1 VSTTRN
7 ADFRLRDIAVAA
19 YGPSAV
25 SAIGYGAVM
34 PVLALQA
41 RALGADVSTAAF
53 VVALWPLGMLAT
65 SLPAGAV
72 VARLGERTTL
82 LLAGLVDAVAMVGAF
97 LATTVWQLGICV
109 AVSGAAWTAFLIA
122 RQGYLIEAVPMYWR
136 ARAMSLLGGT
146 FRVGVLVGPLIGA
159 LLISV
164 ADIRAVFLLSGATSV
179 LAALLAL
186 VMPDLGVESRTAQRE
201 AGHASVRSV
210 LVAHR
215 QTLLTVGVA
224 VIVIGA
230 SRSIRASLLPLW
242 AEGVG
247 ISASTTSLIF
257 AVAALIDVLFF
268 FPGGWLM
275 DRRGRAVV
283 AVPVVLSVAIACFLL
298 PLTSTA
304 AGVTAVMVLVA
315 VGNGLGSGIVMTLGA
330 DTAPEIGRAQY
341 LGGWRLCGDIGNSG
355 GPLLVSAVA
364 AAAPLAAA
372 CLVIG
377 VLGLL
382 GTGWVGYWTHRLDV
396 TRISRPAGDAGTV
409 SRS

>member
-1 VSTTRN
+1 MATRET
-7 ADFRLRDIAVAA
+7 DFRLREIALPA

-25 SAIGYGAVM
+25 SAIGYGAIM

-72 VARLGERTTL
+72 IARLGERTTL
-82 LLAGLVDAVAMVGAF
+82 LVAGLVDAVTMVGAAF
-97 LATTVWQLGICV
+97 ATTVWQLGVCV
-109 AVSGAAWTAFLIA
+109 ALSGAAWTAFLIA
-122 RQGYLIEAVPMYWR
+122 RQGFLIDAVPVYWR

-146 FRVGVLVGPLIGA
+146 FRIGVLVGPLIGA
-159 LLISV
+159 LLISLT
-164 ADIRAVFLLSGATSV
+164 DLRSVFLLASATSAV
-179 LAALLAL
+179 AALLAL
-186 VMPDLGVESRTAQRE
+186 VMPDLGAESRLAQRE
-201 AGHASVRSV
+201 AGHVSVRSV
-210 LVAHR
+210 LLAHR
-215 QTLLTVGVA
+215 QTLLTLGVA

-242 AEGVG
+242 ADG
-247 ISASTTSLIF
+247 IGLSASTTSLIF
-257 AVAALIDVLFF
+257 AMAALIDVLFF
-268 FPGGWLM
+268 YPGGWLM

-283 AVPVVLSVAIACFLL
+283 AVPVVLTVAIACFLL
-298 PLTSTA
+298 PLTSAA
-304 AGVTAVMVLVA
+304 AGVAAVMVLIA

-330 DTAPEIGRAQY
+330 DSAPEVGRPQF

-364 AAAPLAAA
+364 AVAPLAAA

-396 TRISRPAGDAGTV
+396 

>member
-1 VSTTRN
+1 VSTTRG

-25 SAIGYGAVM
+25 SSIGYGAIM

-82 LLAGLVDAVAMVGAF
+82 LLAGLVDAVAMVGAA
-97 LATTVWQLGICV
+97 LATTVWQLGLCV

-122 RQGYLIEAVPMYWR
+122 RQGYLIEAVPIHWR

-159 LLISV
+159 ALIH
-164 ADIRAVFLLSGATSV
+164 ATDIRAVFLLSGATSV
-179 LAALLAL
+179 AAALLAL
-186 VMPDLGVESRTAQRE
+186 VMPDLGVESRTAQRV

-210 LVAHR
+210 LRAHR
-215 QTLLTVGVA
+215 HTLLTLGVA

-242 AEGVG
+242 ADG
-247 ISASTTSLIF
+247 IGLSASTTSLIF
-257 AVAALIDVLFF
+257 GAAALIDVLFF

-275 DRRGRAVV
+275 DRRGRALV
-283 AVPVVLSVAIACFLL
+283 AVPVVLSVAVACFLL

-304 AGVTAVMVLVA
+304 AGVTAVMVLIA
-315 VGNGLGSGIVMTLGA
+315 VGNGLGSGIVMTIGA
-330 DTAPEIGRAQY
+330 DTAPETGRAQY

-372 CLVIG
+372 CLVLG

-396 TRISRPAGDAGTV
+396 SRFSSPG
-409 SRS
+409 

>member
-1 VSTTRN
+1 VSTTRK

-82 LLAGLVDAVAMVGAF
+82 LLAGLVDAVAMVGAA
-97 LATTVWQLGICV
+97 LSATVWQLGICV
-109 AVSGAAWTAFLIA
+109 AVSGGAWTAFLIA
-122 RQGYLIEAVPMYWR
+122 RQGYLIEAVPMHWR

-164 ADIRAVFLLSGATSV
+164 ADIRAVFLLSGTTSV

-201 AGHASVRSV
+201 AGHPSVRSV
-210 LVAHR
+210 LAAHR
-215 QTLLTVGVA
+215 QILLTVGVA

-242 AEGVG
+242 AESVG

-283 AVPVVLSVAIACFLL
+283 AVPVVLSVAVACFLL
-298 PLTSTA
+298 PFTSTA

-330 DTAPEIGRAQY
+330 DTAPEVGRAQY

-364 AAAPLAAA
+364 AVAPLAAA

-382 GTGWVGYWTHRLDV
+382 GTGWVGYWTRRLDV
-396 TRISRPAGDAGTV
+396 RRV
-409 SRS
+409 SPSG

>member
-1 VSTTRN
+1 MTTTRG

-25 SAIGYGAVM
+25 SAIGYGAIM

-82 LLAGLVDAVAMVGAF
+82 LIAGLVDAVAMVAAA
-97 LATTVWQLGICV
+97 LATTVWQLGLCV

-122 RQGYLIEAVPMYWR
+122 RQGYLIEAVPLHWR

-146 FRVGVLVGPLIGA
+146 FRVGVLVGPMIGA
-159 LLISV
+159 LLISL
-164 ADIRAVFLLSGATSV
+164 ADIRAAFLLAAATS
-179 LAALLAL
+179 LGAALLAL
-186 VMPDLGVESRTAQRE
+186 VMPDLGAESRTAQRE

-210 LVAHR
+210 LSAHR
-215 QTLLTVGVA
+215 ETLLTLGVA

-242 AEGVG
+242 ADGVG

-257 AVAALIDVLFF
+257 AVAAFIDVLFF

-275 DRRGRAVV
+275 DRHGRALV
-283 AVPVVLSVAIACFLL
+283 AVPVVLSVAVACFVL
-298 PLTSTA
+298 PLTATA
-304 AGVTAVMVLVA
+304 AGVTAVMVLIA

-330 DTAPEIGRAQY
+330 DTAPELGRAQY

-372 CLVIG
+372 CLVLG
-377 VLGLL
+377 ALGLL

-396 TRISRPAGDAGTV
+396 ARASPSG
-409 SRS
+409 

>member
-1 VSTTRN
+1 MATTRET
-7 ADFRLRDIAVAA
+7 DFRLREIALPA

-25 SAIGYGAVM
+25 SAIGYGAIM

-41 RALGADVSTAAF
+41 RALGADVSAAAF

-82 LLAGLVDAVAMVGAF
+82 LLAGLVDAVTMVGAAF
-97 LATTVWQLGICV
+97 ATTVWQLAVCV
-109 AVSGAAWTAFLIA
+109 ALSGAAWTAFLIA
-122 RQGYLIEAVPMYWR
+122 RQGFLIEAVPVYWR

-146 FRVGVLVGPLIGA
+146 FRIGVLIGPLIGA
-159 LLISV
+159 LLISL
-164 ADIRAVFLLSGATSV
+164 ADLRAVFLLAAVTSAC
-179 LAALLAL
+179 AALLAL
-186 VMPDLGVESRTAQRE
+186 VMPDLGAESRLAQRE
-201 AGHASVRSV
+201 AGHVSVRSV
-210 LVAHR
+210 LLAHR
-215 QTLLTVGVA
+215 QTLLTLGVA
-224 VIVIGA
+224 VVVIGA

-242 AEGVG
+242 ADG
-247 ISASTTSLIF
+247 IGLSASTTSLIF
-257 AVAALIDVLFF
+257 AMAALIDVLFF
-268 FPGGWLM
+268 YPGGWLM
-275 DRRGRAVV
+275 DRRGRALV
-283 AVPVVLSVAIACFLL
+283 AVPVVLTVAIACFLL
-298 PLTSTA
+298 PLTSAA
-304 AGVTAVMVLVA
+304 AGVAAVMVLIA

-330 DTAPEIGRAQY
+330 DSAPEVGRAQF
-341 LGGWRLCGDIGNSG
+341 LGGWRLCGDLGNSG

-396 TRISRPAGDAGTV
+396 

>member
-1 VSTTRN
+1 VATTRET
-7 ADFRLRDIAVAA
+7 DFRLREIALPA

-25 SAIGYGAVM
+25 SAIGYGAIM

-82 LLAGLVDAVAMVGAF
+82 LLAGVVDAVTMIGAAF
-97 LATTVWQLGICV
+97 ATTVWQLAVCV
-109 AVSGAAWTAFLIA
+109 ALSGAAWTAFLIA
-122 RQGYLIEAVPMYWR
+122 RQGFLIEAVPVYWR

-146 FRVGVLVGPLIGA
+146 FRIGVLIGPLIGA
-159 LLISV
+159 LLISL
-164 ADIRAVFLLSGATSV
+164 ADIRAVFLLAAATSAG
-179 LAALLAL
+179 AALLAL
-186 VMPDLGVESRTAQRE
+186 VMPDLGAESRLAQRE

-242 AEGVG
+242 ADG
-247 ISASTTSLIF
+247 IGMSASTTSLIF
-257 AVAALIDVLFF
+257 AMAALIDVLFF
-268 FPGGWLM
+268 YPGGWLM

-283 AVPVVLSVAIACFLL
+283 AVPVVLTVAIACFLL
-298 PLTSTA
+298 PLTSAA
-304 AGVTAVMVLVA
+304 AGVAAVMALIA

-330 DTAPEIGRAQY
+330 DSAPEVGRAQF

-396 TRISRPAGDAGTV
+396 

>member
-1 VSTTRN
+1 MTTTRDG
-7 ADFRLRDIAVAA
+7 DFRLRDIAVAA

-25 SAIGYGAVM
+25 SAIGYGAIM

-97 LATTVWQLGICV
+97 LATTVWQLGLCV

-122 RQGYLIEAVPMYWR
+122 RQGYLIDAVPMHWR

-164 ADIRAVFLLSGATSV
+164 ADIRSVFLLSGATSV

-201 AGHASVRSV
+201 AGHVSVRSV

-215 QTLLTVGVA
+215 QILLTVGVA

-283 AVPVVLSVAIACFLL
+283 AVPVVLSVAVACFLL

-330 DTAPEIGRAQY
+330 DTAPEVGRAQY

-364 AAAPLAAA
+364 AVAPLAAA

-396 TRISRPAGDAGTV
+396 NRGSPAGDGGAV

>member
-1 VSTTRN
+1 
-7 ADFRLRDIAVAA
+7 
-19 YGPSAV
+19 
-25 SAIGYGAVM
+25 M

-82 LLAGLVDAVAMVGAF
+82 LLAGLVDAVAMVAAA
-97 LATTVWQLGICV
+97 LATTVWQLGLCV

-122 RQGYLIEAVPMYWR
+122 RQGYLIEAVPVHWR

-159 LLISV
+159 LLISM

-179 LAALLAL
+179 AAGLLAL
-186 VMPDLGVESRTAQRE
+186 VMPDLGAESRTAQRE
-201 AGHASVRSV
+201 AGHVSVRSV

-242 AEGVG
+242 ADGVG

-275 DRRGRAVV
+275 DRRGRA
-283 AVPVVLSVAIACFLL
+283 AGRRTRRPVRRRRLL
-298 PLTSTA
+298 PAAAHRDRGRGDRGDGADRGGQRARLGDRDDPRRRHRADGRAARSTSA
-304 AGVTAVMVLVA
+304 AGASAATSATAEDPC
-315 VGNGLGSGIVMTLGA
+315 SS
-330 DTAPEIGRAQY
+330 APSPPPRP
-341 LGGWRLCGDIGNSG
+341 W
-355 GPLLVSAVA
+355 P
-364 AAAPLAAA
+364 
-372 CLVIG
+372 
-377 VLGLL
+377 
-382 GTGWVGYWTHRLDV
+382 
-396 TRISRPAGDAGTV
+396 RPAW
-409 SRS
+409 

>member
-1 VSTTRN
+1 LVTTRG
-7 ADFRLRDIAVAA
+7 AGFRLRDIAVAA

-25 SAIGYGAVM
+25 SSIGYGAIM

-41 RALGADVSTAAF
+41 RALGADVSMAAF

-82 LLAGLVDAVAMVGAF
+82 LIAGLVDAVAMVGAY
-97 LATTVWQLGICV
+97 LATTVFQLGVCV

-122 RQGYLIEAVPMYWR
+122 RQGFLIDAVPVYWR

-159 LLISV
+159 LVIHR
-164 ADIRAVFLLSGATSV
+164 AGIGAVFLLSGATSV
-179 LAALLAL
+179 VAALIAL
-186 VMPDLGVESRTAQRE
+186 MMPDLGAESRTAQRR

-210 LVAHR
+210 LGAHR
-215 QTLLTVGVA
+215 RTLLTLGVA

-230 SRSIRASLLPLW
+230 SRSLRASLLPLW
-242 AEGVG
+242 ADGVG

-257 AVAALIDVLFF
+257 AAAALIDVLFF

-275 DRRGRAVV
+275 DRRGRALV
-283 AVPVVLSVAIACFLL
+283 AVPVVLSVAVACFLL
-298 PLTSTA
+298 PLTATA
-304 AGVTAVMVLVA
+304 VGVTAVMVLIA
-315 VGNGLGSGIVMTLGA
+315 VGNGLGSGIVMTIGA
-330 DTAPEIGRAQY
+330 DTAPEVGRAQY

-364 AAAPLAAA
+364 AVAPLAAA
-372 CLVIG
+372 CLVLG

-382 GTGWVGYWTHRLDV
+382 GTGWVGYWTRRLD
-396 TRISRPAGDAGTV
+396 RARLAGEPG
-409 SRS
+409 

>member
-1 VSTTRN
+1 MSTTRST
-7 ADFRLRDIAVAA
+7 DFRLRDVAVAA

-25 SAIGYGAVM
+25 SAVGYGAIM

-41 RALGADVSTAAF
+41 RALGADVSRAAF

-65 SLPAGAV
+65 SLPAGAL

-82 LLAGLVDAVAMVGAF
+82 LLAGVVDAVAMVGAA

-122 RQGYLIEAVPMYWR
+122 RQGYLIDAVPMHWR

-146 FRVGVLVGPLIGA
+146 FRIGVLVGPLIGA
-159 LLISV
+159 ALISV
-164 ADIRAVFLLSGATSV
+164 ADIRAVFLLSGATS
-179 LAALLAL
+179 LAAALLAL
-186 VMPDLGVESRTAQRE
+186 VMPDLGAENRTAQRA
-201 AGHASVRSV
+201 AGLDSVRSV
-210 LVAHR
+210 LLAHR
-215 QTLLTVGVA
+215 RTLLTLGVA

-242 AEGVG
+242 AESVG
-247 ISASTTSLIF
+247 ISPSTTSLIF

-298 PLTSTA
+298 TLTTTA

-330 DTAPEIGRAQY
+330 DTAPEVGRAQY

-372 CLVIG
+372 CVVIG
-377 VLGLL
+377 VLGLI
-382 GTGWVGYWTHRLDV
+382 GTGWVGYWTHQLDV
-396 TRISRPAGDAGTV
+396 ARTR
-409 SRS
+409 

>member
-1 VSTTRN
+1 MATRET
-7 ADFRLRDIAVAA
+7 DFRLREIALPA

-25 SAIGYGAVM
+25 SAIGYGAIM

-72 VARLGERTTL
+72 IARLGERTTL
-82 LLAGLVDAVAMVGAF
+82 LLAGLVDAVTMVGAAF
-97 LATTVWQLGICV
+97 ATTVWQLGVCV
-109 AVSGAAWTAFLIA
+109 ALSGAAWTAFLIA
-122 RQGYLIEAVPMYWR
+122 RQGFLIDAVPVYWR

-146 FRVGVLVGPLIGA
+146 FRIGVLVGPLIGA
-159 LLISV
+159 LLISLT
-164 ADIRAVFLLSGATSV
+164 DLRSVFLLASATSAV
-179 LAALLAL
+179 AALLAL
-186 VMPDLGVESRTAQRE
+186 VMPDLGAESRLAQRE
-201 AGHASVRSV
+201 AGHVSVRSV
-210 LVAHR
+210 LLAHR
-215 QTLLTVGVA
+215 QTLLTLGVA

-242 AEGVG
+242 ADG
-247 ISASTTSLIF
+247 IGLSASTTSLIF
-257 AVAALIDVLFF
+257 AMAALIDVLFF
-268 FPGGWLM
+268 YPGGWLM

-283 AVPVVLSVAIACFLL
+283 AVPVVLTVAIACFLL
-298 PLTSTA
+298 PLTSAA
-304 AGVTAVMVLVA
+304 AGVAAVMVLIA

-330 DTAPEIGRAQY
+330 DSAPEVGRPQF

-364 AAAPLAAA
+364 AVAPLAAA

-396 TRISRPAGDAGTV
+396 

>member
-1 VSTTRN
+1 MATRET
-7 ADFRLRDIAVAA
+7 DFRLREIALPA

-25 SAIGYGAVM
+25 SAIGYGAIM

-72 VARLGERTTL
+72 IARLGERTTL
-82 LLAGLVDAVAMVGAF
+82 LVAGLVDAVTMVGAAF
-97 LATTVWQLGICV
+97 ATTVWQLGVCV
-109 AVSGAAWTAFLIA
+109 ALSGAAWTAFLIA
-122 RQGYLIEAVPMYWR
+122 RQGFLIDAVPVYWR

-146 FRVGVLVGPLIGA
+146 FRIGVLVGPLIGA
-159 LLISV
+159 LLISLT
-164 ADIRAVFLLSGATSV
+164 DLRSVFLLASATSAV
-179 LAALLAL
+179 AALLAL
-186 VMPDLGVESRTAQRE
+186 VMPDLGAESRLAQRE
-201 AGHASVRSV
+201 AGHVSVRSV
-210 LVAHR
+210 LLAHR
-215 QTLLTVGVA
+215 QALLTLGVA

-242 AEGVG
+242 ADG
-247 ISASTTSLIF
+247 IGLSASTTTLIF
-257 AVAALIDVLFF
+257 AMAALIDVLFF

-275 DRRGRAVV
+275 DRHGRAVV
-283 AVPVVLSVAIACFLL
+283 AVPVVLTVAIACFLL
-298 PLTSTA
+298 PLTSAA
-304 AGVTAVMVLVA
+304 AGVAAVMVLIA

-330 DTAPEIGRAQY
+330 DSAPEVGRPQF

-364 AAAPLAAA
+364 AVAPLAAA

-396 TRISRPAGDAGTV
+396 

>member
-1 VSTTRN
+1 MTTTRG

-25 SAIGYGAVM
+25 SAIGYGAIM

-82 LLAGLVDAVAMVGAF
+82 LIAGLVDAVAMVAAA
-97 LATTVWQLGICV
+97 LATTVLQLGLCV

-122 RQGYLIEAVPMYWR
+122 RQGYLIEAVPLHWR

-146 FRVGVLVGPLIGA
+146 FRVGVLVGPMIGA
-159 LLISV
+159 LLISL
-164 ADIRAVFLLSGATSV
+164 ADIRAAFLLAAATS
-179 LAALLAL
+179 LGAALLAL
-186 VMPDLGVESRTAQRE
+186 VMPDLGAESRTAQRE

-210 LVAHR
+210 LSAHR
-215 QTLLTVGVA
+215 QTLLTLGVA

-242 AEGVG
+242 ADGVG

-257 AVAALIDVLFF
+257 AVAAFIDVLFF

-275 DRRGRAVV
+275 DRHGRALV
-283 AVPVVLSVAIACFLL
+283 AVPVVLSVAVACFAL
-298 PLTSTA
+298 PLTATA
-304 AGVTAVMVLVA
+304 AGVTAVMVLIA

-330 DTAPEIGRAQY
+330 DTAPDLGRAQY

-355 GPLLVSAVA
+355 GPLMVSAVA

-372 CLVIG
+372 CLVLG
-377 VLGLL
+377 ALGLL
-382 GTGWVGYWTHRLDV
+382 GTGWVGYWTHRLDA
-396 TRISRPAGDAGTV
+396 SRAARTG
-409 SRS
+409 

>member
-1 VSTTRN
+1 VTTTRE

-25 SAIGYGAVM
+25 SAIGYGAIM

-82 LLAGLVDAVAMVGAF
+82 LIAGFVDAVAMVGAA
-97 LATTVWQLGICV
+97 LATTVWQLGLCV

-122 RQGYLIEAVPMYWR
+122 RQGYLIEAVPIYWR

-146 FRVGVLVGPLIGA
+146 FRVGVLIGPLIGA
-159 LLISV
+159 ALIH
-164 ADIRAVFLLSGATSV
+164 ATDIRAVILLSGATSV
-179 LAALLAL
+179 AAALLAL
-186 VMPDLGVESRTAQRE
+186 VMPDLGAESRSAQRE

-210 LVAHR
+210 LKAHR
-215 QTLLTVGVA
+215 YTLLTLGVA

-230 SRSIRASLLPLW
+230 SRSIRNSLLPLW
-242 AEGVG
+242 ADG
-247 ISASTTSLIF
+247 IGLSASTTSLIF
-257 AVAALIDVLFF
+257 GAAALIDVLFF

-275 DRRGRAVV
+275 DRRGRALV
-283 AVPVVLSVAIACFLL
+283 AVPVVLSVAVACFLL

-304 AGVTAVMVLVA
+304 AGVTAVMVLIA
-315 VGNGLGSGIVMTLGA
+315 VGNGLGSGIVMTIGA
-330 DTAPEIGRAQY
+330 DTAPETGRAQY

-372 CLVIG
+372 CLVLG

-382 GTGWVGYWTHRLDV
+382 GTGWVGYWTRRLDTGRAGVV
-396 TRISRPAGDAGTV
+396 TRSGARV
-409 SRS
+409 SG

>member
-1 VSTTRN
+1 MSTTRK

-82 LLAGLVDAVAMVGAF
+82 LLAGLVDAVAMVGAA
-97 LATTVWQLGICV
+97 LSTTVWQLGICV

-122 RQGYLIEAVPMYWR
+122 RQGYLIEAVPMHWR

-210 LVAHR
+210 LAAHR

-283 AVPVVLSVAIACFLL
+283 AVPVVLSVAVACFLL

-330 DTAPEIGRAQY
+330 DTAPELGRAQY

-364 AAAPLAAA
+364 AVAPLAAA

-382 GTGWVGYWTHRLDV
+382 GTGWVGYWTHRLDA
-396 TRISRPAGDAGTV
+396 SRV
-409 SRS
+409 SPPG

>member
-1 VSTTRN
+1 MATTRG
-7 ADFRLRDIAVAA
+7 ADFRLREIALAA

-25 SAIGYGAVM
+25 SAIGYGAIM

-82 LLAGLVDAVAMVGAF
+82 LLAGLVDAVTMVGAAF
-97 LATTVWQLGICV
+97 ATSVWQLAVCV
-109 AVSGAAWTAFLIA
+109 ALSGAAWTAFLIA
-122 RQGYLIEAVPMYWR
+122 RQGFLIEAVPVYWR

-146 FRVGVLVGPLIGA
+146 FRIGVLVGPLIGA
-159 LLISV
+159 LLISL
-164 ADIRAVFLLSGATSV
+164 ADLRAVFLLAAATSAA
-179 LAALLAL
+179 AALLAL
-186 VMPDLGVESRTAQRE
+186 VMPDLGAESRMAQGE

-210 LVAHR
+210 LLAHR
-215 QTLLTVGVA
+215 HTLLTLGVA

-242 AEGVG
+242 ADG
-247 ISASTTSLIF
+247 IGMSASTTSLIF

-283 AVPVVLSVAIACFLL
+283 AVPVVLTVAVACFLL

-304 AGVTAVMVLVA
+304 AGVTAVMVLIA

-330 DTAPEIGRAQY
+330 DSAPEIGRAQF

-377 VLGLL
+377 VFGLL

-396 TRISRPAGDAGTV
+396 

>member
-1 VSTTRN
+1 MATTRET
-7 ADFRLRDIAVAA
+7 DFRLREIALPA

-25 SAIGYGAVM
+25 SAIGYGAIM

-72 VARLGERTTL
+72 IARLGERTTL
-82 LLAGLVDAVAMVGAF
+82 LVAGLVDAVTMVGAAF
-97 LATTVWQLGICV
+97 ATTVWQLGVCV
-109 AVSGAAWTAFLIA
+109 ALSGAAWTAFLIA
-122 RQGYLIEAVPMYWR
+122 RQGFLIDAVPVYWR

-146 FRVGVLVGPLIGA
+146 FRIGVLVGPLIGA
-159 LLISV
+159 LLISLT
-164 ADIRAVFLLSGATSV
+164 DLRAVFLLASATSAA
-179 LAALLAL
+179 AALLAL
-186 VMPDLGVESRTAQRE
+186 VMPDLGAESRLAQRQ
-201 AGHASVRSV
+201 AGLASVRSV
-210 LVAHR
+210 LLAHR
-215 QTLLTVGVA
+215 RTLLTLGVA

-242 AEGVG
+242 ADG
-247 ISASTTSLIF
+247 IGLSASTTSLIF
-257 AVAALIDVLFF
+257 AMAALIDVLFF
-268 FPGGWLM
+268 YPGGWLM

-283 AVPVVLSVAIACFLL
+283 AVPVVLTVAIACFLL
-298 PLTSTA
+298 PLTSAA
-304 AGVTAVMVLVA
+304 AGVAAVMVLIA

-330 DTAPEIGRAQY
+330 DSAPEVGRPQF

-396 TRISRPAGDAGTV
+396 

>member
-1 VSTTRN
+1 LATTRE
-7 ADFRLRDIAVAA
+7 AGFRLRDIAVAA

-25 SAIGYGAVM
+25 SSIGYGAIM

-82 LLAGLVDAVAMVGAF
+82 LIAGLVDAVAMVGAF
-97 LATTVWQLGICV
+97 LATTVWQLGVCV

-122 RQGYLIEAVPMYWR
+122 RQGFLIDAVPVYWR

-159 LLISV
+159 LVIHRAGIS
-164 ADIRAVFLLSGATSV
+164 AVFLLSGATSV
-179 LAALLAL
+179 IAALIAL
-186 VMPDLGVESRTAQRE
+186 MMPDLGAESRTAQRK

-210 LVAHR
+210 LGAHR
-215 QTLLTVGVA
+215 RTLLTLGVA
-224 VIVIGA
+224 LIVIGA

-242 AEGVG
+242 ADGIG

-257 AVAALIDVLFF
+257 AAAALIDVLFF

-275 DRRGRAVV
+275 DRHGRALV
-283 AVPVVLSVAIACFLL
+283 AVPVVLSVAVACFLL
-298 PLTSTA
+298 PLTASA
-304 AGVTAVMVLVA
+304 AGVTAVMVLIA
-315 VGNGLGSGIVMTLGA
+315 VGNGLGSGIVMTIGA
-330 DTAPEIGRAQY
+330 DTAPEVGRAQY

-364 AAAPLAAA
+364 AVAPLAAA
-372 CLVIG
+372 CLVLG

-382 GTGWVGYWTHRLDV
+382 GTGWVGYWTRRLDRAQV
-396 TRISRPAGDAGTV
+396 AGEAA
-409 SRS
+409 

>member
-1 VSTTRN
+1 VTTTRE
-7 ADFRLRDIAVAA
+7 AEFRLRDIAVAA

-25 SAIGYGAVM
+25 SAIGYGAIM

-82 LLAGLVDAVAMVGAF
+82 LIAGLVDAVAMVAAA
-97 LATTVWQLGICV
+97 LATTVWQLGLCV

-122 RQGYLIEAVPMYWR
+122 RQGYLIEAVPLHWR

-146 FRVGVLVGPLIGA
+146 FRVGVLIGPMVGA

-164 ADIRAVFLLSGATSV
+164 ADIRAAFLLAAATSV
-179 LAALLAL
+179 GAALLAL
-186 VMPDLGVESRTAQRE
+186 VMPDIGAASRTAQRA

-210 LVAHR
+210 LSAHR
-215 QTLLTVGVA
+215 RTLLTVGVA

-242 AEGVG
+242 ADGVG

-275 DRRGRAVV
+275 DRHGRALV
-283 AVPVVLSVAIACFLL
+283 AVPVVLSVAVACFLL
-298 PLTSTA
+298 PLTATA
-304 AGVTAVMVLVA
+304 AGVTAVMVLIA

-330 DTAPEIGRAQY
+330 DTAPELGRAQY

-364 AAAPLAAA
+364 AAAPLAVA
-372 CLVIG
+372 CLVLG

-396 TRISRPAGDAGTV
+396 GRVAPSG
-409 SRS
+409 

>member
-1 VSTTRN
+1 VATTRE
-7 ADFRLRDIAVAA
+7 ADFRLREIALPA

-25 SAIGYGAVM
+25 SAIGYGAIM

-82 LLAGLVDAVAMVGAF
+82 LLAGLVDAVTMVGAAF
-97 LATTVWQLGICV
+97 ATTVWQLAVCV
-109 AVSGAAWTAFLIA
+109 ALSGAAWTAFLIA
-122 RQGYLIEAVPMYWR
+122 RQGFLIEAVPVYWR

-146 FRVGVLVGPLIGA
+146 FRIGVLVGPLIGA
-159 LLISV
+159 LLISL
-164 ADIRAVFLLSGATSV
+164 ADLRAVFLLAAATSAG
-179 LAALLAL
+179 AALLAL
-186 VMPDLGVESRTAQRE
+186 VMPDLGAESRLAQGE

-210 LVAHR
+210 LLAHR
-215 QTLLTVGVA
+215 QTLLTLGVA

-242 AEGVG
+242 ADG
-247 ISASTTSLIF
+247 IGMSASTTSLIF
-257 AVAALIDVLFF
+257 AMAALMDVLFF

-283 AVPVVLSVAIACFLL
+283 AVPVVLTVAIACFLL
-298 PLTSTA
+298 PLTSAA
-304 AGVTAVMVLVA
+304 AGVAAVMVLIA
-315 VGNGLGSGIVMTLGA
+315 IGNGLGSGIVMTLGA
-330 DTAPEIGRAQY
+330 DSAPEVGRAQF

-396 TRISRPAGDAGTV
+396 
-409 SRS
+409 SRSLP

>member
-1 VSTTRN
+1 MSTTRST
-7 ADFRLRDIAVAA
+7 DFRLRDVAVAA

-25 SAIGYGAVM
+25 SAIGYGAIM

-65 SLPAGAV
+65 SLPAGAL

-82 LLAGLVDAVAMVGAF
+82 LLAGVVDAVAMVGAA

-122 RQGYLIEAVPMYWR
+122 RQGYLIDAVPMHWR

-159 LLISV
+159 ALISV
-164 ADIRAVFLLSGATSV
+164 SDIRAVFLLSGGTS
-179 LAALLAL
+179 LAAALLAL
-186 VMPDLGVESRTAQRE
+186 VMPDLGAESRTAQRA
-201 AGHASVRSV
+201 AGLDSVRSV
-210 LVAHR
+210 LLAHR
-215 QTLLTVGVA
+215 RTLLTLGVA

-242 AEGVG
+242 AESIG
-247 ISASTTSLIF
+247 ISPSTTSLIF

-298 PLTSTA
+298 TLTTTA

-330 DTAPEIGRAQY
+330 DTAPETGRAQY

-372 CLVIG
+372 CVVIG
-377 VLGLL
+377 VLGLI

-396 TRISRPAGDAGTV
+396 ARTR
-409 SRS
+409 

>member
-1 VSTTRN
+1 LSTTGGTE
-7 ADFRLRDIAVAA
+7 FRLRDVAVAA

-25 SAIGYGAVM
+25 SAVGYGAIM

-65 SLPAGAV
+65 SLPAGAL

-82 LLAGLVDAVAMVGAF
+82 LLAGVVDAVAMVGAA
-97 LATTVWQLGICV
+97 LATTVWQLGVCV

-122 RQGYLIEAVPMYWR
+122 RQGYLIDAVPIHWR

-146 FRVGVLVGPLIGA
+146 FRVGLLVGPLLGA
-159 LLISV
+159 ALISV
-164 ADIRAVFLLSGATSV
+164 ADIRAVFLLSGGTS
-179 LAALLAL
+179 LAAALLAL
-186 VMPDLGVESRTAQRE
+186 VMPDLGAENRSAQRA
-201 AGHASVRSV
+201 AGLDSVRSV
-210 LVAHR
+210 LLAHR
-215 QTLLTVGVA
+215 RTLLTLGVA

-230 SRSIRASLLPLW
+230 SRSIRTSLLPLW
-242 AEGVG
+242 ADSVG
-247 ISASTTSLIF
+247 ISPSTTSLIF

-298 PLTSTA
+298 TLTSTA

-330 DTAPEIGRAQY
+330 DTAPEVGRAQY

-372 CLVIG
+372 CVVIG
-377 VLGLL
+377 VLGLV

-396 TRISRPAGDAGTV
+396 VRTR
-409 SRS
+409 

>member
-1 VSTTRN
+1 VSTTREG
-7 ADFRLRDIAVAA
+7 DFRLRDIAVAA

-25 SAIGYGAVM
+25 SSIGYGAIM

-53 VVALWPLGMLAT
+53 IVALWPLGMLAT
-65 SLPAGAV
+65 SLPAGAL

-82 LLAGLVDAVAMVGAF
+82 LLAGAVDAVAMVAAA

-109 AVSGAAWTAFLIA
+109 AISGAAWTAFLIA
-122 RQGYLIEAVPMYWR
+122 RQGYLIEAVPVYWR

-146 FRVGVLVGPLIGA
+146 FRVGVLIGPLIGA
-159 LLISV
+159 ALIH
-164 ADIRAVFLLSGATSV
+164 ATDIRAVFLLSGATSV
-179 LAALLAL
+179 AAALLAL
-186 VMPDLGVESRTAQRE
+186 VMPDIGAESRTAQRE
-201 AGHASVRSV
+201 AGHASVRSI

-215 QTLLTVGVA
+215 QTLLTLGVA

-242 AEGVG
+242 ADGIG

-275 DRRGRAVV
+275 DRHGRALV
-283 AVPVVLSVAIACFLL
+283 AVPVVLSVAVACFLL
-298 PLTSTA
+298 PLTATA
-304 AGVTAVMVLVA
+304 AGVTAVMVLIA

-330 DTAPEIGRAQY
+330 DTAPEVGRAQY

-372 CLVIG
+372 CLVLG

-382 GTGWVGYWTHRLDV
+382 GTGWVGYWTHRLDDRRV
-396 TRISRPAGDAGTV
+396 SLSSGSEV
-409 SRS
+409 SRC

>member
-1 VSTTRN
+1 MVTTRG
-7 ADFRLRDIAVAA
+7 AGFRLRDIAVAA

-25 SAIGYGAVM
+25 SSIGYGAIM

-41 RALGADVSTAAF
+41 RALGADVSMAAF

-82 LLAGLVDAVAMVGAF
+82 LIAGLVDAVAMVGAY
-97 LATTVWQLGICV
+97 LATTVFQLGVCV

-122 RQGYLIEAVPMYWR
+122 RQGFLIDAVPVYWR

-159 LLISV
+159 LVIHR
-164 ADIRAVFLLSGATSV
+164 AGIGAVFLLSGATSV
-179 LAALLAL
+179 VAALIAL
-186 VMPDLGVESRTAQRE
+186 MMPDLGAESRTAQRR

-210 LVAHR
+210 LGAHR
-215 QTLLTVGVA
+215 RTLLTLGVA

-230 SRSIRASLLPLW
+230 SRSLRASLLPLW
-242 AEGVG
+242 ADGVG

-257 AVAALIDVLFF
+257 AAAALIDVLFF

-275 DRRGRAVV
+275 DRRGRALV
-283 AVPVVLSVAIACFLL
+283 AVPVVLSVAVACFLL
-298 PLTSTA
+298 PLTATA
-304 AGVTAVMVLVA
+304 VGVTAVMVLIA
-315 VGNGLGSGIVMTLGA
+315 VGNGLGSGIVMTIGA
-330 DTAPEIGRAQY
+330 DTAPEVGRAQY

-364 AAAPLAAA
+364 AVAPLAAA
-372 CLVIG
+372 CLVLG

-382 GTGWVGYWTHRLDV
+382 GTGWVGYWTCRLV
-396 TRISRPAGDAGTV
+396 RARLAGEPG
-409 SRS
+409 

>member
-1 VSTTRN
+1 VTTTGG
-7 ADFRLRDIAVAA
+7 ADFRLREIALAA

-25 SAIGYGAVM
+25 SAIGYGAIM

-41 RALGADVSTAAF
+41 RALGAEVSTAAF

-82 LLAGLVDAVAMVGAF
+82 LLAGLVDAVTMVGAA
-97 LATTVWQLGICV
+97 LATSVWQLAVCV
-109 AVSGAAWTAFLIA
+109 ALSGAAWTAFLIA
-122 RQGYLIEAVPMYWR
+122 RQGFLIEAVPVYWR

-146 FRVGVLVGPLIGA
+146 FRIGVLVGPLIGA
-159 LLISV
+159 LLISL
-164 ADIRAVFLLSGATSV
+164 ADLRAVFLLAAATSAA
-179 LAALLAL
+179 AALLAL
-186 VMPDLGVESRTAQRE
+186 VMPDLGAESRMAQGE

-210 LVAHR
+210 LLAHR
-215 QTLLTVGVA
+215 HTLLTLGVA

-242 AEGVG
+242 ADG
-247 ISASTTSLIF
+247 IGMSASTTSLIF

-283 AVPVVLSVAIACFLL
+283 AVPVVLTVAVACFLL

-304 AGVTAVMVLVA
+304 AGVTAVMVLIA

-330 DTAPEIGRAQY
+330 DSAPEIGRAQF

-377 VLGLL
+377 VFGLL

-396 TRISRPAGDAGTV
+396 

>member
-1 VSTTRN
+1 VSTSKGT
-7 ADFRLRDIAVAA
+7 DFRLREIAVAA

-65 SLPAGAV
+65 SLPAGAL

-82 LLAGLVDAVAMVGAF
+82 LLAGLVDAVAMVGAA
-97 LATTVWQLGICV
+97 LATTVWQLGVCV

-122 RQGYLIEAVPMYWR
+122 RQGYLIDAVPMHWR

-159 LLISV
+159 LLIST

-179 LAALLAL
+179 AAGLLAL
-186 VMPDLGVESRTAQRE
+186 VMPDLGAENRTAQRE
-201 AGHASVRSV
+201 AGHVSVRSV
-210 LVAHR
+210 LAAHR
-215 QTLLTVGVA
+215 HTLFTLGVA

-242 AEGVG
+242 ADGIG

-275 DRRGRAVV
+275 DRRGRALV
-283 AVPVVLSVAIACFLL
+283 AVPVVLSVAVACFLL
-298 PLTSTA
+298 PLTATA
-304 AGVTAVMVLVA
+304 AGVTAVMVLIA

-330 DTAPEIGRAQY
+330 DTAPTVGRAQY

-372 CLVIG
+372 CFVIG

-396 TRISRPAGDAGTV
+396 SQSSASSG
-409 SRS
+409 

>member
-1 VSTTRN
+1 
-7 ADFRLRDIAVAA
+7 
-19 YGPSAV
+19 
-25 SAIGYGAVM
+25 M

-82 LLAGLVDAVAMVGAF
+82 LLAGFVDAVTMVGAAF
-97 LATTVWQLGICV
+97 ATTVWQLAVCV

-122 RQGYLIEAVPMYWR
+122 RQGFLIEAVPVYWR

-146 FRVGVLVGPLIGA
+146 FRIGVLVGPLIGA
-159 LLISV
+159 LLISL
-164 ADIRAVFLLSGATSV
+164 ADLRAVFLLAAVTSAG
-179 LAALLAL
+179 AALLAL
-186 VMPDLGVESRTAQRE
+186 VMPDLGAESRLAQGE

-210 LVAHR
+210 LLAHR
-215 QTLLTVGVA
+215 HTLLTVGVA

-242 AEGVG
+242 ADG
-247 ISASTTSLIF
+247 IGMSASSTSLIF
-257 AVAALIDVLFF
+257 ALAALIDVLFF

-275 DRRGRAVV
+275 DRHGRAVV
-283 AVPVVLSVAIACFLL
+283 AVPVVLTVAIACFLL
-298 PLTSTA
+298 PLTSAA
-304 AGVTAVMVLVA
+304 AGVAAVMVLIA

-330 DTAPEIGRAQY
+330 DSAPELGRAQF

-364 AAAPLAAA
+364 VAAPLAVA

-396 TRISRPAGDAGTV
+396 
-409 SRS
+409 SRSTPSG

>member
-1 VSTTRN
+1 MSTTRE

-25 SAIGYGAVM
+25 SAIGYGAIM

-65 SLPAGAV
+65 SLPAGAM

-82 LLAGLVDAVAMVGAF
+82 LLAGLVDAVAMVGAA
-97 LATTVWQLGICV
+97 LATTVWQLGLCV

-122 RQGYLIEAVPMYWR
+122 RQGYLIDAVPIHWR

-146 FRVGVLVGPLIGA
+146 FRVGVLIGPLIGA

-179 LAALLAL
+179 AAALLAL
-186 VMPDLGVESRTAQRE
+186 VMPDLGAESRTAQRK
-201 AGHASVRSV
+201 AGHVSVRSV
-210 LVAHR
+210 LGAHR
-215 QTLLTVGVA
+215 QTLLTLGVA

-230 SRSIRASLLPLW
+230 SRSIRNSLLPLW
-242 AEGVG
+242 ADGIG

-275 DRRGRAVV
+275 DRRGRALV
-283 AVPVVLSVAIACFLL
+283 AVPVVLSVAVACFLL
-298 PLTSTA
+298 PFTATA
-304 AGVTAVMVLVA
+304 AGVTAVMVLIA
-315 VGNGLGSGIVMTLGA
+315 VGNGLGAGIVMTLGA
-330 DTAPEIGRAQY
+330 DTAPTVGRAQY
-341 LGGWRLCGDIGNSG
+341 LGGWRLCGDI
-355 GPLLVSAVA
+355 
-364 AAAPLAAA
+364 
-372 CLVIG
+372 
-377 VLGLL
+377 
-382 GTGWVGYWTHRLDV
+382 
-396 TRISRPAGDAGTV
+396 
-409 SRS
+409 

>member
-1 VSTTRN
+1 MSTTRST
-7 ADFRLRDIAVAA
+7 DFRLRDVAVAA

-25 SAIGYGAVM
+25 SAVGYGAIM

-65 SLPAGAV
+65 SLPAGAL

-82 LLAGLVDAVAMVGAF
+82 LLAGVVDAVAMVGAA

-122 RQGYLIEAVPMYWR
+122 RQGYLIDAVPMHWR

-146 FRVGVLVGPLIGA
+146 FRIGVLVGPLIGA
-159 LLISV
+159 ALISV
-164 ADIRAVFLLSGATSV
+164 ADIRAVFLLSGATS
-179 LAALLAL
+179 LAAALLAL
-186 VMPDLGVESRTAQRE
+186 VMPDLGAENRTAQRA
-201 AGHASVRSV
+201 AGLDSVRSV
-210 LVAHR
+210 LLAHR
-215 QTLLTVGVA
+215 RTLLTLGVA

-242 AEGVG
+242 AESVG
-247 ISASTTSLIF
+247 ISPSTTSLIF

-298 PLTSTA
+298 TLTTTA

-330 DTAPEIGRAQY
+330 DTAPEVGRAQY

-372 CLVIG
+372 CVVIG
-377 VLGLL
+377 VLGLI
-382 GTGWVGYWTHRLDV
+382 GTGWVGYWTHQLDV
-396 TRISRPAGDAGTV
+396 ARTR
-409 SRS
+409 

>member
-1 VSTTRN
+1 MSTTRST
-7 ADFRLRDIAVAA
+7 DFRLRDVAVAA

-25 SAIGYGAVM
+25 SAVGYGAIM

-65 SLPAGAV
+65 SLPAGAL

-82 LLAGLVDAVAMVGAF
+82 LLAGVVDAVAMVGAA

-122 RQGYLIEAVPMYWR
+122 RQGYLIDAVPMHWR

-146 FRVGVLVGPLIGA
+146 FRIGVLVGPLIGA
-159 LLISV
+159 ALISV
-164 ADIRAVFLLSGATSV
+164 ADIRAVFLLSGATS
-179 LAALLAL
+179 LAAALLAL
-186 VMPDLGVESRTAQRE
+186 VMPDLGAENRTAQRA
-201 AGHASVRSV
+201 AGLDSVRSV
-210 LVAHR
+210 LLAHR
-215 QTLLTVGVA
+215 RTLLTLGVA

-242 AEGVG
+242 AESVG
-247 ISASTTSLIF
+247 ISPSTTSLIF

-298 PLTSTA
+298 TLTTTA

-330 DTAPEIGRAQY
+330 DTAPEVGRAQY

-364 AAAPLAAA
+364 AVAPLAAA
-372 CLVIG
+372 CVVIG
-377 VLGLL
+377 VLGLI
-382 GTGWVGYWTHRLDV
+382 GTGWVGYWTHQLDV
-396 TRISRPAGDAGTV
+396 ARTR
-409 SRS
+409 